1 MTILDIMALC
11 LQYGEKVH
19 IVFSYKDEN
28 GKQKETDA
36 YFGGIRYYEGPVI
49 KDFQDFFPIFKEID
63 KNGNMSNRLLKG
75 VTSWS
80 PQSLQSI
87 SKLTNEE
94 LRPEAIPSLVE
105 LAYNLKQKSHDSILN
120 LMKSF
125 AHAHPGRPKIWLP
138 YSDGV
143 SGVLDAKYCSY
154 SGTIIAVS
162 LVGDELKYDI
172 NTGCDVDNDVPDYR
186 DVCRCGIWVEDE
198 LYLLKVILDSIEDPV
213 LQYPD
218 EMTDQ
223 FSVEDGFFSYI
234 KPGARLRY
242 SEDYKQ
248 MRFPGPIVK
257 VKNVHIEDD
266 TIDGKTFVDIVSE
279 CNGKELSVEAYTLE
293 PLAEG
298 E

>member
-1 MTILDIMALC
+1 MDVFALC

-19 IVFSYKDEN
+19 IVFKHKDEN
-28 GKQKETDA
+28 GSHVEADAFFGGYKHYGGKVVTDA
-36 YFGGIRYYEGPVI
+36 YG
-49 KDFQDFFPIFKEID
+49 FFPIFREIT
-63 KNGNMSNRLLKG
+63 KKGEMSNRLLSG
-75 VTSWS
+75 VSCWS
-80 PQSLQSI
+80 PDSLLHI
-87 SKLTNEE
+87 TKLSEKE
-94 LRPEAIPSLVE
+94 FHPETIPSLVD
-105 LAYNLKQKSHDSILN
+105 LTCNLKRKSHDFVVG

-172 NTGCDVDNDVPDYR
+172 STECDIDKDVPDYR
-186 DVCRCGIWVEDE
+186 DVCRCGVWVDDE

-213 LQYPD
+213 LRYPD
-218 EMTDQ
+218 EMIDQ

-234 KPGARLRY
+234 KPEARLRY

-266 TIDGKTFVDIVSE
+266 TIDGNTIVDVVSE
-279 CNGKELSVEAYTLE
+279 CDGEELSVEAYTLE